1 MDASNPLE
9 LGFLILIGLL
19 AVFLFERIVAKAF
32 KTFIFGL
39 ILFIALV
46 LYGTENFTSK
56 KNNLPKIEFNDILNW
71 PTLKQKL
78 VPYEKEAVKDIKIDY
93 KEAKKN
99 F

>member
-1 MDASNPLE
+1 MNTSNPIE
-9 LGFLILIGLL
+9 IGFLILIGLFS
-19 AVFLFERIVAKAF
+19 VFLFERIIAKAF

-46 LYGTENFTSK
+46 LYGTKNFTTKKDNFSK
-56 KNNLPKIEFNDILNW
+56 LEFRDILDW